1 MAEVDLNSVASSG
14 VDPITGSPLSKEVR
28 QAIFNKTRI
37 SGTAFNRDSFISQYV
52 NDNKQK
58 LELIQTNQESLIG
71 VNTQI
76 NNLNQQIVTLNAG
89 LTTIAQLLEKDAAGD
104 QARLNADLEKNRRYT
119 EQEVRV
125 GKENEIEN
133 RIQAAL
139 VVPVQKLAPKVTNM
153 FENIKR
159 SLLFLFTG
167 WLTNEIVKYFDAQN
181 EGDTDKLTEIKNN
194 ILQKLG
200 IAGGV
205 LFAINGGIGLAI
217 KLIVGLT
224 GKILSLIGK
233 VITAP
238 FVSGIN
244 AIRRLVG
251 GNKKPVPSSSA
262 SPKSSSTPKPTSGFF
277 SKATSI
283 ASNAFTLAAGG
294 IDFLGRKSEGQTNLQ
309 AGAGSVSSMA
319 ASSTAMKVTS
329 KLPLPGIVKFP
340 LTIGAGMLGWGMGG
354 KLSDTM
360 TGANNTEKSEPST
373 TSTAAN
379 STTTTSNPPNPTSKP
394 STTSTA
400 ANSTTTTSNPPN
412 PTSNTVTPVTPPLST
427 PLIKSQSSQPSQ
439 ETKIEPQENLM
450 KSQPSLVIPEEKVKQ
465 YERAWQYKDNPLA
478 RGKIESAWSKMS
490 DDDKQ
495 QAKQWAESKGYD
507 WSKMRL
513 EEPKVTTQTKEP
525 EISAVTKEVPK
536 IDVLPEPKP
545 DVIVAQQPQPKQQVS
560 TQSQPNYDESVTDV
574 PLIKSSNPD
583 NFYILYSLL
592 NYNVVI

>member
-379 STTTTSNPPNPTSKP
+379 STTTTSNPPNPTS
-394 STTSTA
+394 
-400 ANSTTTTSNPPN
+400 
-412 PTSNTVTPVTPPLST
+412 NTVTPVTPPLST

>member
-340 LTIGAGMLGWGMGG
+340 LTIGAGMLGWDMGG

-360 TGANNTEKSEPST
+360 TGANNTEKSE
-373 TSTAAN
+373 
-379 STTTTSNPPNPTSKP
+379 P

>member
-28 QAIFNKTRI
+28 QAIFNKTRV
-37 SGTAFNRDSFISQYV
+37 SGTAFNRDSFISQYA
-52 NDNKQK
+52 NDNRQK

-89 LTTIAQLLEKDAAGD
+89 LTTIAQLLERDAAGD

-139 VVPVQKLAPKVTNM
+139 VAPVQKLAPRVTDM
-153 FENIKR
+153 FENVKR

-181 EGDTDKLTEIKNN
+181 KGDTDKLTEIKNN

-217 KLIVGLT
+217 KSIVGLT
-224 GKILSLIGK
+224 GKILSFIGK

-238 FVSGIN
+238 FVAGIN
-244 AIRRLVG
+244 AIRGLVG
-251 GNKKPVPSSSA
+251 GNKKSVPSSSA
-262 SPKSSSTPKPTSGFF
+262 PPKSSSTPKPTSGFF
-277 SKATSI
+277 SKLTSV
-283 ASNAFTLAAGG
+283 ASKAFTLAAGG
-294 IDFLGRKSEGQTNLQ
+294 IDFLDRKSEGQTNLQ
-309 AGAGSVSSMA
+309 AGAGTVSSVA
-319 ASSTAMKVTS
+319 GSSTAMALTS
-329 KLPLPGIVKFP
+329 KLPLPGIVKLP
-340 LTIGAGMLGWGMGG
+340 LTIGAGMMGWGMGG

-360 TGANNTEKSEPST
+360 TGVNNTEKSEPST

-379 STTTTSNPPNPTSKP
+379 STTTT
-394 STTSTA
+394 
-400 ANSTTTTSNPPN
+400 TTTSNPSN

-439 ETKIEPQENLM
+439 ETKIEPQDNLM

-465 YERAWQYKDNPLA
+465 YERAWQYKDNPFA
-478 RGKIESAWSKMS
+478 RGQIESAWSKMS

-560 TQSQPNYDESVTDV
+560 TQSQPSYDESVTDV